1 MVTLCRKM
9 VTSSLQQFMFC
20 LNLGLL
26 GEIQKISSLRMS
38 LLQMGKERRP
48 SVLFQQRWFH
58 GFKALWWTAQV
69 GCEDQSQSGS
79 SHGAIAWLRGC
90 FQLGKRSSLWTP
102 SRPWL
107 TAIHVSSW
115 QWWCFPTDR
124 VTSDFRPSSLMYLC
138 FLWLFRFC
146 VTLLLVSSGVTAANF
161 AQQGGAT
168 LFLRQEKQE
177 EDDDNDF
184 EVKELGQL
192 HEPTKKISSSC
203 QLGHVVW
210 LIFHGGSQTNPGGS
224 MDAHMVTVEDE
235 DDEDDKKQDSA
246 ELVLHEFVYKLKSYF
261 LESERALRV
270 PGLLKKWMVCSYP
283 LFPSMYFSTLGFQS
297 LSSLMLKLSHETC

>member
-1 MVTLCRKM
+1 
-9 VTSSLQQFMFC
+9 
-20 LNLGLL
+20 
-26 GEIQKISSLRMS
+26 
-38 LLQMGKERRP
+38 
-48 SVLFQQRWFH
+48 
-58 GFKALWWTAQV
+58 
-69 GCEDQSQSGS
+69 
-79 SHGAIAWLRGC
+79 
-90 FQLGKRSSLWTP
+90 
-102 SRPWL
+102 
-107 TAIHVSSW
+107 
-115 QWWCFPTDR
+115 
-124 VTSDFRPSSLMYLC
+124 
-138 FLWLFRFC
+138 

-168 LFLRQEKQE
+168 LFLRKEKQE

-184 EVKELGQL
+184 EVKESGQL

-224 MDAHMVTVEDE
+224 MDAHMATVEDE

-270 PGLLKKWMVCSYP
+270 PGLLKKMNGVFIPTVSKHVFFNSGIP
-283 LFPSMYFSTLGFQS
+283 ILIILNVEIKP
-297 LSSLMLKLSHETC
+297 